1 MSKPVVAIH
10 KPCPESWEKM
20 NPEEQGRFC
29 DQCCKVVVDFTK
41 MSNNA
46 IATYLQK
53 HAEQKTC
60 GRFKVDQVAKLPA
73 KKIPARLWHSGGRFS
88 FNIQRFA
95 AAVLLAFGT
104 FLFSSCGAIKPND
117 HEVMGDVA
125 YIPDTTIKNQHQQV
139 DTLNGKHVM
148 GKPQMICVIPE
159 DTNMILGEI
168 EYVPNEK

>member
-1 MSKPVVAIH
+1 MKPVVAIN

-46 IATYLQK
+46 IATYLQS

-60 GRFKVDQVAKLPA
+60 GRFKVEQVSKLPA
-73 KKIPARLWHSGGRFS
+73 KRIRFS
-88 FNIQRFA
+88 FNIQKFA
-95 AAVLLAFGT
+95 AAILLAFGT
-104 FLFSSCGAIKPND
+104 FLFSSCGGIKPHD

-125 YIPDTTIKNQHQQV
+125 YIPDTTIKNQSVKV
-139 DTLNGKHVM
+139 DTLSGKHVM
-148 GKPQMICVIPE
+148 GKAQMICVEPQ
-159 DTNMILGEI
+159 DTNMMLGEVQYI
-168 EYVPNEK
+168 PNEK

>member
-1 MSKPVVAIH
+1 MKPVVAIN

-46 IATYLQK
+46 IAKYLQN

-60 GRFKVDQVAKLPA
+60 GRFKVDQVAKLPS
-73 KKIPARLWHSGGRFS
+73 KRIRFS
-88 FNIQRFA
+88 FSIQRFA
-95 AAVLLAFGT
+95 AAILLAFGT
-104 FLFSSCGAIKPND
+104 FLFSSCGGIKPKD
-117 HEVMGDVA
+117 HEVMGDVS
-125 YIPDTTIKNQHQQV
+125 YIPDTTIKNQMQQV
-139 DTLNGKHVM
+139 DTLKQKHVM

-168 EYVPNEK
+168 EYIPNEK